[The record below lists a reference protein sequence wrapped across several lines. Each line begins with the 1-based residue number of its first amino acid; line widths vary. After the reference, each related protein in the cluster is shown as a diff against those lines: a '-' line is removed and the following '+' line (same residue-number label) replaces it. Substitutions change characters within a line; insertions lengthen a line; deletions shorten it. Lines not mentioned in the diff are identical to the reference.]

1 MKRSNSTRIFMLAL
15 LLAAAVLGAGCG
27 GGGMSNLGPT
37 ERAERD
43 ALVDA
48 IRNAKRDAMQG
59 AFGRLDE
66 YAYKRYIRTEQFDSE
81 DFLLAYTEHVA
92 DVRTTAG
99 ERRVYVQQADS
110 GGAFEFGFFKG
121 FVSENV
127 DNTDPV
133 NLVPYVLPDDPGYL
147 DPRHMDKYTFR
158 ELADTLLWDRQA
170 RVIEARAR
178 PDYGDGLN
186 VRRVRHYI
194 DRGTDEI
201 VAMSLERI
209 DLALLFRE
217 ESSFYIHVRPLADGA
232 GLPYNTRFESRI
244 RTPFRGSYKVRT
256 VSTYTDFV
264 SADGTVPIQDDP

>member
-1 MKRSNSTRIFMLAL
+1 MLL
-15 LLAAAVLGAGCG
+15 VGCG
-27 GGGMSNLGPT
+27 GNAMSNLGP
-37 ERAERD
+37 EALAERD

-48 IRNAKRDAMQG
+48 IRNAKKEALQG
-59 AFGRLDE
+59 AFGRLDS
-66 YAYKRYIRTEQFDSE
+66 YSYTRYIRTEQFDDE
-81 DFLLAYTEHVA
+81 DYLLAYTEHVA
-92 DVRTTAG
+92 GVRQLDG
-99 ERRVYVQQADS
+99 ERLVDVQQADS

-127 DNTDPV
+127 DTTDPV
-133 NLVPYVLPDDPGYL
+133 DMVPYVLPEDPGYL
-147 DPRHMDKYTFR
+147 DPRHIDKYIFR
-158 ELADTLLWDRQA
+158 ELSDTLLWDRQA

-178 PDYGDGLN
+178 PDLGDGLN

-217 ESSFYIHVRPLADGA
+217 ESSFYVHVRPLNDGS

-244 RTPFRGSYKVRT
+244 RTPFRGSYRVRT

-264 SADGTVPIQDDP
+264 SADGRVPVRDDP

>member
-1 MKRSNSTRIFMLAL
+1 MKQVLYI
-15 LLAAAVLGAGCG
+15 AAVIVLTGCG
-27 GGGMSNLGPT
+27 GDAMSTLGPT

-43 ALVDA
+43 ALVEAIRTARHDA
-48 IRNAKRDAMQG
+48 IEG
-59 AFGRLDE
+59 AFGRLDD
-66 YAYKRYIRTEQFDSE
+66 YAYRRYIRTEQFDDE
-81 DFLLAYTEHVA
+81 DFLLAFREHVA
-92 DVRTTAG
+92 DFRLEAG
-99 ERRVYVQQADS
+99 ERRVMVQQADS

-127 DNTDPV
+127 DTTDPV
-133 NLVPYVLPDDPGYL
+133 NLVPFVLPEQPGYL
-147 DPRHMDKYTFR
+147 DPRHIDKYAFR

-186 VRRVRHYI
+186 VRRVRHFI
-194 DRGTDEI
+194 DRGTGEI

-217 ESSFYIHVRPLADGA
+217 ESSFYVHVRPLPDGA

-244 RTPFRGSYKVRT
+244 RTPFRGPYRVRT

-264 SADGTVPIQDDP
+264 TEDGRVPIPDVP